1 MNDLA
6 LFDLD
11 ETLLSGD
18 SDIAW
23 GEFLMER
30 GVLDRATF
38 QPRRQGFFDA
48 YKAGTMD
55 LAGFYRQQLEV
66 LTLHPRAA
74 LEAWV
79 EEYVATRIRPLITP
93 RTRDLVRRHL
103 DSGAVLA
110 LVTGTNA
117 FTTGP
122 IGRELGIPHLVA
134 TVPEWDGERFTG
146 EVRGRPS
153 AREGKVERVEDWL
166 ESLGLWWSSFGE
178 TWFYSDSH
186 NDLPLLVKVSR
197 PVAVD
202 PDPIL
207 LQEAS
212 ERGWPVISLR

>member
-1 MNDLA
+1 MMDLA

-30 GVLDRATF
+30 GVLDRAIF
-38 QPRRQGFFDA
+38 QPQRQAFFDA

-66 LTLHPRAA
+66 LTRHPRAA
-74 LEAWV
+74 LEGWV
-79 EEYVATRIRPLITP
+79 AEYVATRIRPLITQ

-134 TVPEWDGERFTG
+134 TIPEWDGEQFTG

-207 LQEAS
+207 LQEANV
-212 ERGWPVISLR
+212 RGWPVISLR